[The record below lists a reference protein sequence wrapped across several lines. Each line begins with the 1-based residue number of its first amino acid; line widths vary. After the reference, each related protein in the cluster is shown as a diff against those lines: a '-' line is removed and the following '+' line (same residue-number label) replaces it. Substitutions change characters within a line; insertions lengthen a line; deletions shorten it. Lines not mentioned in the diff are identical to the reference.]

1 MPYNPSGLFPTGRP
15 PRPSYREPNPVGGV
29 GVTVGAVCTLAWLVL
44 FGLLGG
50 SLVGYVWWTL
60 FAGALAWLV
69 AVGLVRHGDR
79 GVAAGIAIVTAGGWS
94 IAAAAVA
101 TRWLSSGDWPLW

>member
-1 MPYNPSGLFPTGRP
+1 MLPYNPSGLFPTGRP
-15 PRPSYREPNPVGGV
+15 PRPTYREPNPVGAPRRA
-29 GVTVGAVCTLAWLVL
+29 GALGTLAWLVL

-60 FAGALAWLV
+60 LAGVLAWLTALV
-69 AVGLVRHGDR
+69 MVGYGDR

-94 IAAAAVA
+94 IATAAVV
-101 TRWLSSGDWPLW
+101 TRWMSSGDWPLW